1 MKSTPFIAL
10 TSVLILLLGC
20 SGQLKK
26 STTVVPGAGVTPI
39 DSPDA
44 PSTAGDEASPALVF
58 NTLAGEIAAQRGES
72 SLAFDYAYQAAS
84 ESRSAQA
91 AERATGLALQ
101 ANLPQQ
107 ALKGAKLWIDVA
119 PDSLKAHQIAAILN
133 IREKSLNTAI
143 EHLQQVVKL
152 ANAEGQTGYL
162 QAAAIVEKSAPGPQS
177 LAIMQQ
183 LIPEDS
189 DDADALYALALT
201 ASRSQQMELAGKYV
215 DRSLSLKPKATNA
228 LVLKA
233 HTLISTGQKSQGVE
247 FLANTVSQSPDNLTL
262 RNAYARTLVELNEAD
277 QALTQYELLNS
288 QQPDNPDTIYA
299 LGILTLQL
307 NQLDAATGYL
317 EQLVETRQRR
327 DEASYYLGVIAE
339 EQQDLDRA
347 LDWYSRVEGEQ
358 QADAQI
364 RIAKILSDKGNLNAA
379 RETLQRLRVAQP
391 HHHLKFFLIEA
402 ELLREKRQYQE
413 AHLVYTKAF
422 EEFPESTEL
431 LYARGLNA
439 ADMDRVDL
447 LENDLRKILATQPDH
462 VDALNALG
470 YTLADKTDR
479 LQEAKGYIERALSM
493 KPDSPAILDSMGW
506 VEYRLGNL
514 SAALK
519 YLDQAAQLSPDA
531 EIASHLG
538 EVLWIMGKTD
548 RAKAIWNAAQE
559 ADPDNRF
566 IPKVRQRLG
575 VTE

>member
-1 MKSTPFIAL
+1 MKLTPFIGL
-10 TSVLILLLGC
+10 SSVLILTLGC
-20 SGQLKK
+20 SGQPLK
-26 STTVVPGAGVTPI
+26 STAPDPGTGISPI
-39 DSPDA
+39 DSPTT
-44 PSTAGDEASPALVF
+44 PSKEVKDASPALVF

-72 SLAFDYAYQAAS
+72 GLAFDYAYQAAN

-91 AERATGLALQ
+91 AERATGIALQ
-101 ANLPQQ
+101 ANLPKQ
-107 ALKGAKLWIDVA
+107 ALKGARLWIDIA

-133 IREKSLNTAI
+133 IRQKSLNTAI
-143 EHLQQVVKL
+143 KHLQEVVKL
-152 ANAEGQTGYL
+152 ANTEGQTGHL
-162 QAAAIVEKSAPGPQS
+162 QAAAIVEKSAPGPEA

-183 LIPEDS
+183 LVPEDS
-189 DDADALYALALT
+189 GDADALYALALT
-201 ASRSQQMELAGKYV
+201 ASRSQQMELAGKYL

-233 HTLISTGQKSQGVE
+233 HTLISTGKKSQGVE
-247 FLANTVSQSPDNLTL
+247 FFANAVSQSPDNLTL
-262 RNAYARTLVELNEAD
+262 RNAYARTLVELNETD
-277 QALTQYELLNS
+277 QALAQYEFLNLK
-288 QQPDNPDTIYA
+288 QPDNSDTLYA
-299 LGILTLQL
+299 LGILSLQAD
-307 NQLDAATGYL
+307 QLDAATDYL
-317 EQLVETRQRR
+317 EQLVEKRQRR

-339 EQQDLDRA
+339 EQKDIDRA

-379 RETLQRLRVAQP
+379 RETLQRLRVAQS

-402 ELLREKRQYQE
+402 ELLRDNRLYQD
-413 AHLVYTKAF
+413 AHQVYSKAL
-422 EEFPESTEL
+422 EEFPDSTEL

-439 ADMDRVDL
+439 ADMDRVDI

-462 VDALNALG
+462 ADALNALG

-479 LQEAKGYIERALSM
+479 LQEAKEYIQRALSM

-514 SAALK
+514 TAALD
-519 YLDQAAQLSPDA
+519 YLEQAAQLSPDA

-538 EVLWIMGKTD
+538 EVLWIMGETD
-548 RAKAIWNAAQE
+548 RAKAVWRAAQE

-566 IPKVRQRLG
+566 IPEVRQRLG